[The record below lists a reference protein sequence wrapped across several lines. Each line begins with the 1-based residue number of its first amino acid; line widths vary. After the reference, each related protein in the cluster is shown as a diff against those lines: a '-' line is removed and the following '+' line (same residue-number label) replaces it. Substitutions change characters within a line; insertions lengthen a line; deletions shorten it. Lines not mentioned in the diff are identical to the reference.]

1 MNPLRLFIDAEL
13 KSRLPGLRLLVT
25 WVDEAHVTPTPAA
38 LRGRIELFHEHL
50 RLAYEDAGALERIP
64 GVRAWRDAFRALGID
79 PARYRPSGEA
89 LLRRILQRKPLG
101 WINAAVDLNNF
112 LSIQYGIPCGIYNRD
127 ALVGDAVLRLGRAE
141 ERYLGLNGRENG
153 CAGKPVLADAAGP
166 FGSPIVDAER
176 TKVTEG
182 THNLLHVAYLPP
194 GFPDADVARARAE
207 AADLFAKVTGATAI
221 RQDVIA

>member
-1 MNPLRLFIDAEL
+1 MQLVIDAEL
-13 KSRLPGLRLLVT
+13 KNRLPGLRLLVT
-25 WVDEAHVTPTPAA
+25 WVDEARITPTPPA

-50 RLAYEDAGALERIP
+50 RLTYENTGGLERNA

-79 PARYRPSGEA
+79 PARYRPSAEA

-112 LSIQYGIPCGIYNRD
+112 LSIQYGLPCGIYNRD
-127 ALVGDAVLRLGRAE
+127 AIVGDVVLRLGRAE
-141 ERYLGLNGRENG
+141 ERYLGLNGRENS

-176 TKVTEG
+176 TKVQEG
-182 THNLLHVAYLPP
+182 THHLLHVAYLPP
-194 GFPDADVARARAE
+194 GFPEADIARAREE
-207 AADLFAKVTGATAI
+207 AADLFAKVTGAAAV
-221 RQDVIA
+221 RQDFIA